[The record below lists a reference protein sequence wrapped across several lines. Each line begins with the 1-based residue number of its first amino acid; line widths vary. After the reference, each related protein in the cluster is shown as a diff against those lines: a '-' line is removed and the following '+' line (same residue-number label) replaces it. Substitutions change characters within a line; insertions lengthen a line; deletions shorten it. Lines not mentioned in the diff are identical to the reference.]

1 MKKILLNILIGLAFL
16 LFIYVISKGTKM
28 CYSAYKTKDS
38 VITEYYRFDLDS
50 YRDFELFLY
59 LCDSLL
65 NYHKYPIT
73 KEQLIDYFTI
83 DSVPF
88 VDVSDTTSLKI
99 QGLGVTFRFSNNEF
113 YREDLPY
120 YHTDSIFKYTIFSK
134 QELMYYLT
142 TKKTFHRTVI
152 DTSTIDSCYYFCY

>member
-73 KEQLIDYFTI
+73 KEQLIDFFTI
-83 DSVPF
+83 DSVCLAEE
-88 VDVSDTTSLKI
+88 SDSTTLKI
-99 QGLGVTFRFSNNEF
+99 KGLNVTFHFSNNEF
-113 YREDLPY
+113 CREELPY
-120 YHTDSIFKYTIFSK
+120 YRRDSIFSPSFSM
-134 QELMYYLT
+134 QELKYYLT
-142 TKKTFHRTVI
+142 NKKTFHRTVI
-152 DTSTIDSCYYFCY
+152 DTSKIDSCYYICY